1 MDSEAGRSPT
11 FRYGEYIVGFQDRD
25 RVTSRAPEH
34 KKTQRQGGVMNR
46 TLASVISVLA
56 AVATLAGA
64 QQRRQPEVFDTID
77 GDPVYRLLEV
87 GGIPAID
94 NPDFVS
100 GEAADDQ
107 MRPEE
112 PVIGVVMGDEVR
124 AYSLWQLDAH
134 EIVND
139 SMKGNAIAVTW

>member
-1 MDSEAGRSPT
+1 
-11 FRYGEYIVGFQDRD
+11 
-25 RVTSRAPEH
+25 
-34 KKTQRQGGVMNR
+34 MNR

-56 AVATLAGA
+56 AMAMLAGA

-139 SMKGNAIAVTW
+139 TMKGNAIAVTW